1 MGKCM
6 KVWWLGEMTQC
17 LGVNEEIRV
26 MTNSLILK
34 IYEVKN
40 HSAEDGKKLKI
51 RVLKQHLILCRCVS
65 SSLIFCIGKLISCLN
80 QITVSSH
87 LGILPQDVSHLVS
100 CFTHFLVFIN
110 LNRTW
115 SKKV

>member
-1 MGKCM
+1 MGNHM
-6 KVWWLGEMTQC
+6 KVWGLGEMTQC

-51 RVLKQHLILCRCVS
+51 WVLKQHLILCRCLS
-65 SSLIFCIGKLISCLN
+65 SSLIFCIGRLISCLN

-87 LGILPQDVSHLVS
+87 LGILP
-100 CFTHFLVFIN
+100 
-110 LNRTW
+110 
-115 SKKV
+115 